1 MSAAPDLF
9 EKNSINFEIGQ
20 SAEIF
25 RIKQPMAAPEI
36 FSTLGTSK
44 ARASIL
50 VCGSTIAFKPHV
62 KNRLLDLISRG
73 VAQAALDNEAVIL
86 DDGKNIGVS
95 EIVGQGVADRG
106 RKTTLIGILPKM
118 GIPDESA
125 AGDFKSLDPNH
136 THFVVSEQEQQGW
149 QTDTMCQLA
158 EAATDNKKWT
168 ITLLVGGELQG
179 YALDTALETVRR
191 KWPLVVIEG
200 SGPLADKIVKFKK
213 SQQTAAK
220 RTGRVWKWV
229 NTLPGLNRLKRL
241 QVTNPRLFEIIS
253 DGNISIIGKESDAS
267 QLRKL
272 IRSLFTDPHKEDVLW
287 TAWQRFA
294 EYDLN
299 SSKHRDQWR
308 RLKNIPLFLGAF
320 STLMVLVYSASD
332 ANLVVEGARNSLWV
346 NAYSTFMS
354 WLASFKSIPGLDL
367 FFRFTII
374 LLPIT
379 SSVILSFET
388 RLKLGSKYILL
399 RGAAEAIKRG
409 IYSFRTL
416 HKLNVSAPD
425 DKRLQYNEQELAEH
439 MSTVSKIL
447 LDSDVKESAFKPYE
461 GSIPPNMYG
470 AEAYDNG
477 FSDLGP
483 ETYVKIRIGDQL
495 KFYTLRT
502 NQHEKRIRRL
512 QIWMLV
518 WGAIGT
524 FLAAIGA
531 QYWLPLTA
539 TIVSAMTAFLEYQ
552 QLEQIVTKYNLTK
565 TSLENVKSN
574 WLALQETKVSEE
586 QRQKNIQNLVR
597 EVEAILES
605 ENQGWVQYVSQAQ
618 EQKERAAAQTD
629 ETPLQ
634 GEDKDS

>member
-1 MSAAPDLF
+1 
-9 EKNSINFEIGQ
+9 
-20 SAEIF
+20 
-25 RIKQPMAAPEI
+25 
-36 FSTLGTSK
+36 
-44 ARASIL
+44 
-50 VCGSTIAFKPHV
+50 
-62 KNRLLDLISRG
+62 
-73 VAQAALDNEAVIL
+73 
-86 DDGKNIGVS
+86 VS
-95 EIVGQGVADRG
+95 EIIGLGVAGRG
-106 RKTTLIGILPKM
+106 RKTTLIGVLPKM
-118 GIPDESA
+118 IIGGADESVTVDA
-125 AGDFKSLDPNH
+125 KSLDPNH
-136 THFVVSEQEQQGW
+136 THFVASEQGQQGW
-149 QTDTMCQLA
+149 QTDIMCQLA
-158 EAATDNKKWT
+158 DAVTDNKKWI
-168 ITLLVGGELQG
+168 ITLVVGGELQG

-191 KWPLVVIEG
+191 KWPLLVIEG
-200 SGPLADKIVKFKK
+200 SGPLANEIVKFKK
-213 SQQTAAK
+213 YQQRVAK
-220 RTGRVWKWV
+220 RTGRVWKWIKKI
-229 NTLPGLNRLKRL
+229 PGTNQLARL

-253 DGNISIIGKESDAS
+253 DGNISIIGKESDATH
-267 QLRKL
+267 LRKL
-272 IRSLFTDPHKEDVLW
+272 IKGLFTTPHKEDVLW

-320 STLMVLVYSASD
+320 STLMVLVYSASG
-332 ANLVVEGARNSLWV
+332 ANLVVEGAQNSLWV
-346 NAYSTFMS
+346 TAYSTFMA

-367 FFRFTII
+367 FFRFIII

-379 SSVILSFET
+379 TSVILSFET

-439 MSTVSKIL
+439 MSTISKIL

-483 ETYVKIRIGDQL
+483 EKYVKIRIGDQL
-495 KFYTLRT
+495 KFYTMRT

-518 WGAIGT
+518 WGGIGT

-539 TIVSAMTAFLEYQ
+539 TIVSATTAFLEYQ
-552 QLEQIVTKYNLTK
+552 QLEQILTKYNLTK
-565 TSLENVKSN
+565 TSLENVRSN
-574 WLALQETKVSEE
+574 WLALEATEVGEE

-618 EQKERAAAQTD
+618 EQKEKAEQPKD
-629 ETPLQ
+629 TPPQ
-634 GEDKDS
+634 GEDGVE